1 MIEANKGTRHKHF
14 VPAAAAY
21 PYADKFVPRR
31 HAATYRADSF
41 QNGNESMGDPELLRN
56 LRERRLPEVRL
67 RDQVVQ
73 VGVILGI
80 VLCGWLIWR

>member
-1 MIEANKGTRHKHF
+1 
-14 VPAAAAY
+14 
-21 PYADKFVPRR
+21 
-31 HAATYRADSF
+31 
-41 QNGNESMGDPELLRN
+41 MGDPELLRN